1 MEENMKKAKI
11 ILTIIYLLSPIDI
24 IPEAVLGPL
33 GLLDDG
39 GALLYLLATLFS
51 EDEDKKI
58 ERRPNNNWNNYDAID
73 YNQNSNFVEE
83 TQASKGNNI
92 ISSLILIIIIGAG
105 IYFFR
110 EKIPF
115 IKDII
120 PRNKAVVITQ
130 QNKEFITNPP
140 KIQNVEVESKD
151 EIHIEP
157 KSDIEIMV
165 KNGKYLGSERNQFIV
180 LDGKSVYVD
189 ENGNIL
195 E

>member
-1 MEENMKKAKI
+1 MKKAKI

-39 GALLYLLATLFS
+39 GALFYLLATLFS

>member
-1 MEENMKKAKI
+1 MKKAKI

>member
-1 MEENMKKAKI
+1 MKKAKI

-140 KIQNVEVESKD
+140 KIQNVEVKSKD

>member
-1 MEENMKKAKI
+1 MKKAKI

-130 QNKEFITNPP
+130 QNKEFITSPP

-157 KSDIEIMV
+157 KSDVEIMV

>member
-1 MEENMKKAKI
+1 MKKAKI

-140 KIQNVEVESKD
+140 KIQNVEVKSKD

-157 KSDIEIMV
+157 KSDVEIMV

>member
-1 MEENMKKAKI
+1 MKKAKI

-120 PRNKAVVITQ
+120 PRNKAIVTTQ

-157 KSDIEIMV
+157 KSDVEIMV

>member
-1 MEENMKKAKI
+1 MKKAKI

-157 KSDIEIMV
+157 KSDVEIMV

>member
-1 MEENMKKAKI
+1 MKKAKI

-157 KSDIEIMV
+157 KSDVEIMI